1 MIKRVALT
9 FCLIFFSII
18 GLSAQN
24 FSNLW
29 QGHFSYYDI
38 KDITRSEDKIYAAS
52 ENAVFSYDIN
62 TNEIFTITTVE
73 GLSGQLISTI
83 EYSAEFQTLLI
94 GYENGLIELY
104 FETSNDVLS
113 VVDILEKQTISPD
126 NKRINDFNENLGL
139 VYIATDFGISV
150 YDLDRLEFGDTYFI
164 GNGGSQ
170 ITVEKTAIFNDAIYA
185 ACRDNNAVKKGEL
198 SNPNLIDFQQW
209 QTIGAGNFVST
220 ETIEDNLYIV
230 GEDRR
235 FYELLNDNL
244 SLISIFDDL
253 PNDSDVSS
261 NRLIYTTD
269 IEVFL
274 YDSDAILLNQINQ
287 TLDFTTQFSSS
298 ILINDQIYI
307 GTNTFGVLTTSIN
320 DILYTEIRPEGPLL
334 NSAFKIQ
341 AGSNE
346 LWVTFGEYNRF
357 YDPNPLNS
365 RGLSHYL
372 TEDERWINIPFDSL
386 LGARELNYVALNP
399 FNPSQ
404 VFVSSFHDGLLE
416 VNDNEPTVLFDESNS
431 GLESLFFPPA
441 PNFVSI
447 RVSGSEFDRTG
458 KLWTVT
464 SKVDRALKSY
474 DPASGQWESFSFG
487 DLIQDA
493 LFDEAGFSDLDID
506 SNGTKWIG
514 SLLFGVI
521 GYNENS
527 GGSSNINNINT
538 EAQNLPF
545 TSVRAVDVDSRNRV
559 WIGTDFGLRV
569 LFNTANFFDDPN
581 PTVNEIIILENGIP
595 KELLESQFITDI
607 KSDGSDNKWVG
618 TLTSGIFYFSP
629 DGQNTIYHFT
639 IDNSPLPSNTINDIS
654 IDSSNGRVY
663 IATNRGLVSF
673 SAGGSAPKDTLE
685 EAFAYPNPVRPEYNI
700 LGSRDLND
708 ITKGVKISGLTDN
721 VNVKI
726 TDIEGNLVAEAQTNV
741 NLRSSSANYNFAI
754 DGGTGIWNGRNLGG
768 NIVASGVYLIMISDL
783 DSFETKVI
791 KLLIVR

>member
-1 MIKRVALT
+1 MIKRAALI
-9 FCLIFFSII
+9 FGLIFFSII
-18 GLSAQN
+18 QLSAQN

-62 TNEIFTITTVE
+62 TNEIVTITTVE

-83 EYSAEFQTLLI
+83 EYSSDFQTLLI

-126 NKRINDFNENLGL
+126 NKRINDFNEHLGL

-164 GNGGSQ
+164 GNGGAQ
-170 ITVEKTAIFNDAIYA
+170 ISVEKTAIFNDAIYA
-185 ACRDNNAVKKGEL
+185 ACMDNNAVKKGEL

-209 QTIGAGNFVST
+209 QTIGAGNFIST

-261 NRLIYTTD
+261 DRLIYTTN
-269 IEVFL
+269 IEVLL
-274 YDSDAILLNQINQ
+274 YNSDAILLNQINQ
-287 TLDFTTQFSSS
+287 TPEFTTQFSSS
-298 ILINDQIYI
+298 ILINEQIYI
-307 GTNTFGVLTTSIN
+307 GTSTFGVLTTSIN
-320 DILYTEIRPEGPLL
+320 DLLYTEIRPEGPLL
-334 NSAFKIQ
+334 NSAFKIE

-346 LWVTFGEYNRF
+346 LWVSFGEYNRF
-357 YDPNPLNS
+357 YDPEAFDS
-365 RGLSHYL
+365 RGLSHL
-372 TEDERWINIPFDSL
+372 ITDEERWINIPFDSL
-386 LGARELNYVALNP
+386 LGARDLNYFSLNP

-404 VFVSSFHDGLLE
+404 VYVSSFHDGLLE
-416 VNDNEPTVLFDESNS
+416 INDNEATVLYDESNS
-431 GLESLFFPPA
+431 GLESLIIPGA
-441 PNFVSI
+441 PNFKSI
-447 RVSGSEFDRTG
+447 RVSGSKFDRTG

-464 SKVDRALKSY
+464 SKADRALKSY
-474 DPASGQWESFSFG
+474 DPTTGQWQGFSFG
-487 DLIQDA
+487 DLIQDP

-514 SLLFGVI
+514 SLLFGII

-527 GGSSNINNINT
+527 GASSNINNIST

-618 TLTSGIFYFSP
+618 TLTSGVFYFSP

-663 IATNRGLVSF
+663 IATDRGLVSF
-673 SAGGSAPKDTLE
+673 SAGGSAPKETLE
-685 EAFAYPNPVRPEYNI
+685 DVFAYPNPVRPEYNI